1 MDEQN
6 SISKPIVKQ
15 YEGNNISFFLGKN
28 VMVNATE
35 MAKPFGKRTADWLN
49 NGYAKEFLKTLSE
62 VRKRASA
69 DLVRVIKGGD
79 PKMQG
84 TWMHQDVALEFA
96 RWLSPKFA
104 IWCND
109 RIKELLTTGST
120 SLSPWQI
127 VTNALSVAQNQLAI
141 YKDQLDQAR
150 AESADTYKLYKA
162 QKEENT
168 KLLPDA
174 NYTRETLT
182 SKSTWNTNV
191 VAKEFGLTAKT
202 LNKKL
207 KGLGIQYKQHGVW
220 LLSSEYQD
228 KGYTKTR
235 TYPYINSKG
244 ETCSRLQTE
253 WTEAG
258 RKWLHELHD
267 KKKF

>member
-1 MDEQN
+1 MDEVQIFKNDEFGEIRTILVNNEPYFVGKDVATVLGYTNPQKAIRDHVDEDDKTQN
-6 SISKPIVKQ
+6 ESFTVNGTQVVLINESGLYSLILSSKLP
-15 YEGNNISFFLGKN
+15 
-28 VMVNATE
+28 T
-35 MAKPFGKRTADWLN
+35 AKKFKKWVT
-49 NGYAKEFLKTLSE
+49 SE
-62 VRKRASA
+62 VLPAIRK
-69 DLVRVIKGGD
+69 
-79 PKMQG
+79 
-84 TWMHQDVALEFA
+84 
-96 RWLSPKFA
+96 
-104 IWCND
+104 
-109 RIKELLTTGST
+109 TGSY
-120 SLSPWQI
+120 SLPKSPWQI
-127 VTNALSVAQNQLAI
+127 VTDALSVAQNQLAI